1 AIVPDEVNA
10 TAEPEGG
17 KVIDKVPP
25 LSKANLPS
33 RHYHFVRRRVN
44 DHPWGETTCCVGQAL
59 LPSCYSVPASACSM
73 IAAGRS
79 SGLIRRAAAPRRC
92 CRGSRPGRRRARS
105 TATTPRGSVARRV
118 IVCRRQGA
126 RGGGRCNDSTPP
138 L

>member
-1 AIVPDEVNA
+1 HASLVVSIVPDPILAIVPDEVNA

-59 LPSCYSVPASACSM
+59 LPSCYSVPASARSVS
-73 IAAGRS
+73 AGGRWW
-79 SGLIRRAAAPRRC
+79 GLIGRAAAPRRC
-92 CRGSRPGRRRARS
+92 WRGSRPGRRRARPP
-105 TATTPRGSVARRV
+105 APTPGGSVARRV
-118 IVCRRQGA
+118 IV
-126 RGGGRCNDSTPP
+126 
-138 L
+138 